1 MKVFSALLGCAQ
13 LQRFTYFPDNTYV
26 SVLAR
31 VLRKWI
37 DMGGDSVKVAVFS
50 KFAEINA
57 KLNRTVERHQR
68 PDPARV
74 RNLANC
80 YRVTVGEG
88 VRADLRHSTRRLPQN
103 AILHWLVFLDNIT
116 RFGKARRA
124 GQFGIHV
131 GEESQGEV
139 EKPTHKGFVT
149 EMPWRMQRLRE
160 YLRSDRTSWLCYDLK
175 AGFILL
181 GDPFVCLRLVGK
193 FQLDAFAQQFGGIS
207 QRWRRS
213 DFRFVFGK
221 QIPLTIFG
229 FDFCRPYFLV
239 PIRNHS
245 DGGVNDIQSIQQR
258 RYVPPKRIVVSFTI
272 DSSICAPT
280 AKCSWKH
287 VLT

>member
-13 LQRFTYFPDNTYV
+13 QQRFTYFPDNTYV

-50 KFAEINA
+50 EFAEINA
-57 KLNRTVERHQR
+57 KLNRAVERHQR
-68 PDPARV
+68 ADPACV
-74 RNLANC
+74 RNLPNC

-88 VRADLRHSTRRLPQN
+88 VSADLRHSTRRLPQN
-103 AILHWLVFLDNIT
+103 AILHRLVFLDNIT
-116 RFGKARRA
+116 RFGKARRP
-124 GQFGIHV
+124 GEFGIPV
-131 GEESQGEV
+131 REKGQGEV

-149 EMPWRMQRLRE
+149 EKPRRMQRLRE
-160 YLRSDRTSWLCYDLK
+160 YLRSDRPCWFCYDLK
-175 AGFILL
+175 SRFFLL

-193 FQLDAFAQQFGGIS
+193 FHLDAFAHQLGGLS
-207 QRWRRS
+207 QRWWRG

-221 QIPLTIFG
+221 QIPLTILG
-229 FDFCRPYFLV
+229 FDFCRPYLLV

-245 DGGVNDIQSIQQR
+245 DDGVDDIQSIQER
-258 RYVPPKRIVVSFTI
+258 RYVPPKRIIVSFTI
-272 DSSICAPT
+272 DSSICSPT
-280 AKCSWKH
+280 AKCCWKH